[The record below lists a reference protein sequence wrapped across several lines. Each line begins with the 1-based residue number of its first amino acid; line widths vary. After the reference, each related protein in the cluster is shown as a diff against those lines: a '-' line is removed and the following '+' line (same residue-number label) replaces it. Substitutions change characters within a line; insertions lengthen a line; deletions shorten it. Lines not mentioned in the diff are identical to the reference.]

1 MVLGYCWQRTILAA
15 AVAAILCGATT
26 APAEAQLI
34 HRSPDGN
41 TLLIDPILCQTDYQ
55 VRQAIASLGF
65 GNIFLNAPIDDRI
78 RARATKGKTVYLI
91 DYNRCRGRVIS
102 ITPLRAAN

>member
-1 MVLGYCWQRTILAA
+1 MTSRHRWPRTVLLT
-15 AVAAILCGATT
+15 AVAAILCGMAV
-26 APAEAQLI
+26 APVQAQLI

-55 VRQAIASLGF
+55 VRQAIAAQGF
-65 GNIFLNAPIDDRI
+65 TNIALNAPIEDRI
-78 RARATKGKTVYLI
+78 RVRATRGRTVYLI

-102 ITPLRAAN
+102 IQPLRPAN